1 MRHGGRHGLRI
12 YNQDRH
18 TLTFLYSFRQYMNI
32 YSYISQLY
40 FSDFGESVW
49 YAQLQY

>member
-12 YNQDRH
+12 YNQDMH

-32 YSYISQLY
+32 YSYICQLY
-40 FSDFGESVW
+40 FSDFGESLQ